1 MNFEEYKQGISALNC
16 EDNVEWINKV
26 TCWIAK
32 EPSYNIYIFQVIV
45 ENENDLEKY
54 YDSITAAIATEFQ
67 INLEKTIEKW
77 NIYLV
82 FECKKKIS
90 EELKGKIEQDK
101 YSTRKMVWDSL
112 NEKELGDKDYIKDR
126 LLNLYIDKET
136 ETRDPGEEISLL
148 EKIKS
153 IDFDLYRAIEN
164 ADKGIDKQIAIYLG
178 GNSNGQKD

>member
-1 MNFEEYKQGISALNC
+1 MNFDEYKQGVLELNC
-16 EDNVEWINKV
+16 EDNAEWINKV

-32 EPSYNIYIFQVIV
+32 EPGYNIYIFQVII
-45 ENENDLEKY
+45 ESESELEKY
-54 YDSITAAIATEFQ
+54 YDTIAAAIATEFQ

-126 LLNLYIDKET
+126 LLYLYIDIVSK
-136 ETRDPGEEISLL
+136 RPVDEIPLI

-153 IDFDLYRAIEN
+153 IDFDLYRSIKN
-164 ADKGIDKQIAIYLG
+164 NKDINTQIAIYLG
-178 GNSNGQKD
+178 GDMDGQKD